1 MAYLASK
8 ILPLNIIL
16 NYTYKAQEKKTEKF

>member
-1 MAYLASK
+1 MGYLASK
-8 ILPLNIIL
+8 ILPLNIVL